1 MEELKGRTLAF
12 VAHSFSEVAA
22 LSHDLVGL
30 ADGLLS
36 GLAKVCSMHVHASS
50 LKSRSNN
57 SGFFELNLNCVTIS
71 QP

>member
-36 GLAKVCSMHVHASS
+36 GLAKVCFVPA
-50 LKSRSNN
+50 
-57 SGFFELNLNCVTIS
+57 
-71 QP
+71 

>member
-36 GLAKVCSMHVHASS
+36 GLAKVCSVRVNSNS
-50 LKSRSNN
+50 LKEQTRATTSSVVLN
-57 SGFFELNLNCVTIS
+57 SAAIV
-71 QP
+71 